1 MPASQ
6 TREVELVLNQ
16 EEVLLE
22 EAGNTVDP
30 EELELADT
38 QACDAR
44 ESVSTNE
51 ADDPD
56 RAAHDDAVVKGLS
69 GVAVAQMKDRGVDV
83 HPRQAD
89 EALKILPKVC

>member
-1 MPASQ
+1 LQ
-6 TREVELVLNQ
+6 TQEIELVLDQ

-22 EAGNTVDP
+22 EAGNTVDA

-44 ESVSTNE
+44 ESVSTGK

-69 GVAVAQMKDRGVDV
+69 AIAIAQMKDRGIVV

-89 EALKILPKVC
+89 EALKIIPKVC